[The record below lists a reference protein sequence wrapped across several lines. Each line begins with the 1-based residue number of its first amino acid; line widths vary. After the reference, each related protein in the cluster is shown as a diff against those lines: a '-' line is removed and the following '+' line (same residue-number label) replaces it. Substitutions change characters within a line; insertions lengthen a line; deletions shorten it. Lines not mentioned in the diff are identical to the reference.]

1 MTTGPDRRAS
11 VSAGVLFITATVTSV
26 VGTGLSKPLLDDPG
40 YLTGVSAHAT
50 RVSAGALFELNA
62 AGACAGIAISLY
74 PVLRRQSA
82 GLALGS
88 VVFRAMEA
96 LMYTVAAAGL
106 LSLLSLSHKFTT
118 AGGADRA
125 SFRAA
130 GDALL
135 SVRDQATL
143 AGVLAFSLGALMYY
157 YLFYRSRLIPRWLSG
172 WGAAAIILA
181 IAACLVALFRHNPLT
196 AYTILLVP
204 IGVQE
209 MVLAVWLIAKGFSPS
224 VPQPGAPLEKWARQ
238 RLISQGWAQLQRPG
252 R

>member
-1 MTTGPDRRAS
+1 
-11 VSAGVLFITATVTSV
+11 
-26 VGTGLSKPLLDDPG
+26 
-40 YLTGVSAHAT
+40 
-50 RVSAGALFELNA
+50 
-62 AGACAGIAISLY
+62 
-74 PVLRRQSA
+74 
-82 GLALGS
+82 
-88 VVFRAMEA
+88 
-96 LMYTVAAAGL
+96 
-106 LSLLSLSHKFTT
+106 
-118 AGGADRA
+118 
-125 SFRAA
+125 
-130 GDALL
+130 
-135 SVRDQATL
+135 
-143 AGVLAFSLGALMYY
+143 MYY